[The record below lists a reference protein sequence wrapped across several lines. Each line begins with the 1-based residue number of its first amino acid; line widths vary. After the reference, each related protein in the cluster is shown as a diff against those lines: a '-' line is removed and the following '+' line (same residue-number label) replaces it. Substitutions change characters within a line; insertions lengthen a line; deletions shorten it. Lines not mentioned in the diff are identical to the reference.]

1 MRQCAAAL
9 LPRTQ
14 TKQQAWLRTA
24 ASLADY
30 LWRWSDSQIMG
41 DPADPAFGIVTWNQ
55 EHPGPYPLRTLQ
67 MQHILF
73 SYIDIHLQILHTN
86 ITYRIHG
93 VGMRTG
99 LRWTTATTPPTC

>member
-9 LPRTQ
+9 LPHTQ
-14 TKQQAWLRTA
+14 TEQQVWLRTA

-67 MQHILF
+67 IYNIYSSSTSIFTHIFYMQ
-73 SYIDIHLQILHTN
+73 T
-86 ITYRIHG
+86 
-93 VGMRTG
+93 
-99 LRWTTATTPPTC
+99 